1 MSTTYN
7 KMPLSYNSGQNV
19 REKLEKDCQELLT
32 ILTGDIF
39 TQCLNNEI
47 DNSCKLRLASGV
59 KAIK

>member
-1 MSTTYN
+1 
-7 KMPLSYNSGQNV
+7 MPLSYNSGQNL